1 MRNQCII
8 SVIVPVYNVE
18 KYLDRCIQ
26 SIINQSFSNI
36 EIILVDDGSTDNS
49 GIICD
54 NYKALDQRITVIHK
68 ENGGLSD
75 ARNCGLD
82 IAKGD
87 FIGFVDSDDWLD
99 LDYYSTLY
107 EIAIKDNSD
116 VVSCLYTRTS
126 GNESLNDCRECE
138 SSVLC
143 GDEGQIVF
151 LESAI
156 KGGVTWVPCWSK
168 IYKRSIIQNARF
180 RKGKIYEDVI
190 FNWEIL
196 NMDIKMSCTSYSGYY
211 YFVNQNSITK
221 SKFSEKMF
229 DLYYIADEMQKMYNG
244 SSSNVLNLLKQYR
257 AKVDYS
263 VFARIVRTHYGDKE
277 LATKTLEKTRANFG
291 LLIKS
296 PLSKTRKMAL
306 IGIMLVPKWLWL
318 RII

>member
-1 MRNQCII
+1 MNDKCII

-18 KYLDRCIQ
+18 KYLDRCVQ

-49 GIICD
+49 GTICD
-54 NYKALDQRITVIHK
+54 NYKALDQRIIVIHK

-82 IAKGD
+82 IAKGEY
-87 FIGFVDSDDWLD
+87 IGFVDSDDWLD

-107 EIAIKDNSD
+107 EIAKIDDSD

-126 GNESLNDCRECE
+126 GSDSLKKYGECQTSFLHGE
-138 SSVLC
+138 EALS
-143 GDEGQIVF
+143 VF

-168 IYKRSIIQNARF
+168 IYKKSIIQNVRF

-190 FNWEIL
+190 YNWEIL
-196 NMDIKMSCTSYSGYY
+196 NMNIKMSCTNYSGYF

-229 DLYYIADEMQKMYNG
+229 DLYYIADEMEEMYGGN
-244 SSSNVLNLLKQYR
+244 NCNILKLLKQYR

-263 VFARIVRTHYGDKE
+263 VFARIVRTHYDDKR
-277 LATKTLEKTRANFG
+277 LAIDTLGKTRTNFG
-291 LLIKS
+291 LLLNS

-318 RII
+318 KII